1 VIAGRKFGIFGHHEQ
16 LHLASTRLRK
26 LTPLYVVGIV
36 LYYNSTTPTV
46 MDSKTALGHGA
57 RSRRQ
62 ALESELAPGAADVH
76 RVPQRFHL
84 KQPQM
89 GLSAS

>member
-1 VIAGRKFGIFGHHEQ
+1 
-16 LHLASTRLRK
+16 
-26 LTPLYVVGIV
+26 
-36 LYYNSTTPTV
+36 
-46 MDSKTALGHGA
+46 MDSKTAPGHGA
-57 RSRRQ
+57 RSRRR
-62 ALESELAPGAADVH
+62 ALESELALGAADLH